1 MAAKQKDAHV
11 DDYLQVQDLVLLRE
25 EEAAIEASIAAANHA
40 VDSYP
45 VGSHEW
51 EEAAIFLREI
61 EEQDKQQQ
69 QEESCNRWL

>member
-1 MAAKQKDAHV
+1 MASRQQDAHV
-11 DDYLQVQDLVLLRE
+11 DDHLQMLDLVLLQE

-51 EEAAIFLREI
+51 EEAATFLREI